1 MQRLIDNNNIILKA
15 IIFDFDGVIAESV
28 QVKTDAFKQLYS
40 PFGKEIVEKVTK
52 HHEANGGV
60 SRYNKIKYYH
70 KMFLDTELTST
81 GVNELASQFGEIVI
95 DKVIKSP
102 YVSGSVELIKKNYGK
117 YKQFIS
123 TGTPTEEI
131 KQILIKRQ
139 INHYFTEIFGSP
151 QEKQYHIKQILFKY
165 KLKSNELIFFGDSN
179 TDFEAAQDA
188 NIKFILVKNKF
199 NNDLS
204 KDFKGTRIDNFV
216 GL

>member
-1 MQRLIDNNNIILKA
+1 L
-15 IIFDFDGVIAESV
+15 
-28 QVKTDAFKQLYS
+28 
-40 PFGKEIVEKVTK
+40 
-52 HHEANGGV
+52 ANGGV
-60 SRYNKIKYYH
+60 SRFEKFKIYH
-70 KMFLDTELTST
+70 KDLLNIEL
-81 GVNELASQFGEIVI
+81 NDQNLQELSNQFSDLVV
-95 DKVIKSP
+95 DRVIKAP

>member
-1 MQRLIDNNNIILKA
+1 LIKA

-28 QVKTDAFKQLYS
+28 NVKTEAFASLYEPYGKQ
-40 PFGKEIVEKVTK
+40 IVKKVVQ
-52 HHEANGGV
+52 HHLANGGV
-60 SRYNKIKYYH
+60 SRFEKFKIYH
-70 KMFLDTELTST
+70 KDLLNIEL
-81 GVNELASQFGEIVI
+81 NDQNLQELSNQFSDLVV
-95 DKVIKSP
+95 DRVIKAP
-102 YVSGSVELIKKNYGK
+102 YVSGSVEFIKKNYGK

-139 INHYFTEIFGSP
+139 LNHYFTEIFGSP
-151 QEKQYHIKQILFKY
+151 QKKPYHIKQILFKY

-179 TDFEAAQDA
+179 TDLEAAQNA

-199 NNDLS
+199 NNNLS
-204 KDFKGTRIDNFV
+204 KDYKGKRIDNFV